1 MTATRLEVAERVR
14 VVIGVFKGRIGI
26 VTRTR
31 SRAKSFS
38 SYSVNVR
45 FPDSDVDVA
54 FRPDELE
61 TI

>member
-26 VTRTR
+26 VTRC
-31 SRAKSFS
+31 RAKSFS

>member
-26 VTRTR
+26 VTRCRT
-31 SRAKSFS
+31 KSFS